1 MHTALSYFRW
11 ARLGYAS
18 TVTSGIQAERLA
30 GLGASPAEVEELLA
44 YNENLFDLEALN
56 PEVRFPLSDEPF
68 VAFWEPLVEESRQGR
83 AFAVLREHLP
93 QLQFPIREGISQTE
107 PYLAATR
114 RGVPTADLPDAS
126 GLELE
131 HPEAIE
137 LVLHASPAGR
147 IPLLIARRRE
157 EFVALIRALT
167 KRNEP
172 DPVPGSQGALMVSG
186 YNNWSRIRELRRRW
200 ENLDPSVRGSTTWA
214 EELQRIQQQRE
225 LYQDRFILLSDGP
238 YSAIPAAELGLED
251 QEWREISLAIRRDH
265 ECAHYF
271 TRRLFGSMR
280 NNVLDELI
288 ADYSGMVAGIG
299 RFRADWFLRFTG
311 LEDFP
316 RYRAGGR
323 LDIYRGNPPLSDGA
337 FGILHALVKT
347 AAENLER
354 FDAGLPA
361 GARTPQGKG
370 LLISALA
377 SQRLE
382 DLAAPNAEELL
393 TGALARL
400 QRRLQISL
408 S

>member
-1 MHTALSYFRW
+1 M
-11 ARLGYAS
+11 
-18 TVTSGIQAERLA
+18 TSGIQAERLA
-30 GLGASPAEVEELLA
+30 ALGASGNEIEELLA
-44 YNENLFDLEALN
+44 YNENLFDLNALN
-56 PEVRFPLSDEPF
+56 PKVRFPLPDEPF
-68 VAFWEPLVEESRQGR
+68 VAFWEPLVEESRERG

-93 QLQFPIREGISQTE
+93 QLSFPIREGISQTE

-114 RGVPTADLPDAS
+114 RGAPAADLAETS

-131 HPEAIE
+131 HPEAVE
-137 LVLHASPAGR
+137 LALFASPAGR
-147 IPLLIARRRE
+147 IPLLIARRRAE
-157 EFVALIRALT
+157 LVALIRALT

-172 DPVPGSQGALMVSG
+172 VPVPPSQGALMVSG

-200 ENLDPSVRGSTTWA
+200 ESLDPEARGTTSWA
-214 EELQRIQQQRE
+214 EEFQRIQPQRE

-238 YSAIPAAELGLED
+238 YSAIPAADLGLEAE
-251 QEWREISLAIRRDH
+251 EWRELSLAIRRDH

-288 ADYSGMVAGIG
+288 ADYTGLVSATG
-299 RFRADWFLRFTG
+299 RFRAEWFLRFIG

-323 LDIYRGNPPLSDGA
+323 LDIYRGKPPLSDGA
-337 FGILHALVKT
+337 FTVLHALVKS

-361 GARTPQGKG
+361 GARTLQGKG
-370 LLISALA
+370 LLISVLA

-382 DLAAPNAEELL
+382 DLAAPEAGEILAA
-393 TGALARL
+393 ALAKL
-400 QRRLQISL
+400 QRRLRISL